1 MQLLVLL
8 LDELGYL
15 LLDQA
20 QIHAL
25 DGRNTHIHEVPQHE
39 VVQVNCAHRCQI
51 SQHSYR

>member
-8 LDELGYL
+8 LNELGDF

-25 DGRNTHIHEVPQHE
+25 DGRNPHVHEVPQHE
-39 VVQVNCAHRCQI
+39 VVQIDCPHRCQI
-51 SQHSYR
+51 SQHSNR